1 MASRRVAAIRQGDL
15 GVDRKQAQVQ
25 ALPDID
31 LYSRWGICALL
42 GPGGVASSV
51 HDRILGCIPDMWHT
65 AAARWRWTFQGRM
78 VIGCAA
84 SGEESWLDM

>member
-51 HDRILGCIPDMWHT
+51 HDRILGFSFPGSINFTVNKLRELPSDFGKQT
-65 AAARWRWTFQGRM
+65 KDNEFS
-78 VIGCAA
+78 V
-84 SGEESWLDM
+84 